1 MLNYCKCLEPKK
13 EIKSNMKRILGF
25 QTIYLPLIWLYKKS
39 RKPIKNRAYETVDA
53 HNDAV

>member
-1 MLNYCKCLEPKK
+1 MFGTKKGNKIKYEMNYGV
-13 EIKSNMKRILGF
+13 SND
-25 QTIYLPLIWLYKKS
+25 LPLIWLYKKS